1 MWSPGLAAAFTA
13 EAVLKVVV
21 GLALILILAAGVVLP
36 RVELKAE
43 RLAHE
48 QTKRQYVEER
58 ARLLAAAREHEITM
72 QRAVARAQGDLD
84 EARREIRRR
93 DQVIGLLRA
102 DAGGLR
108 EQLAAYAAAGRR
120 DPACAGN
127 DRAGVLARLAT
138 EGADLL
144 ARGATLLRA
153 CALDHDERA
162 AEVKA
167 LLAAWPRPAVP
178 SVAD

>member
-1 MWSPGLAAAFTA
+1 MIFPA
-13 EAVLKVVV
+13 ETVLKAVV
-21 GLALILILAAGVVLP
+21 GLAAILLLAVGVVLP

-43 RLAHE
+43 RLAHK
-48 QTKRQYVEER
+48 QSKRVHAEER
-58 ARLLAAAREHEITM
+58 ARLLAAAREQEITM
-72 QRAVARAQGDLD
+72 QRAVALAQGDLD
-84 EARREIRRR
+84 EARRSIRLR
-93 DQVIGLLRA
+93 DRALGRLRA

-108 EQLAAYAAAGRR
+108 EQLAAYAAAGPR
-120 DPACAGN
+120 DPACAGD

-138 EGADLL
+138 EGAELL
-144 ARGATLLRA
+144 ATGGALLRA